1 MPRTE
6 KGSHWL
12 LLAVAFYLLQAA
24 LEVSW
29 GPLERLQHQEL
40 FRRLSGAALAGVVLG
55 QLWLAWKR
63 RTASAAKARSLLRL
77 HRRLGIAS
85 LLVLFVH
92 TTHPGYGYL
101 LVLGLLIPLQ
111 VVLGALWPA
120 GHASREQALRPR
132 WRLLHATLGMTLLTG
147 TILHVWMVFAWS

>member
-6 KGSHWL
+6 KGTRWI
-12 LLAVAFYLLQAA
+12 LLAVIFYLVQAA
-24 LEVSW
+24 LEVRW

-40 FRRLSGAALAGVVLG
+40 FRRLSGTALAGVVLG

-63 RTASAAKARSLLRL
+63 RSASAARARLLL
-77 HRRLGIAS
+77 QQHRRLGLAS

-111 VVLGALWPA
+111 VALGALWPA
-120 GHASREQALRPR
+120 GHEPQERALRPR
-132 WRLLHATLGMTLLTG
+132 WKLLHATLGMTLLTG
-147 TILHVWMVFAWS
+147 TLLHVWMVFAWS